1 MTQPFDLTAARSFLE
16 SAAQSSEFTSFMGT
30 RLRHVEAGQVE
41 IEIDLRPP
49 LTQHHGYA
57 HGAVVGYLADTAS
70 AWAAATLAGDVV
82 TAEYKLNLLAPARG
96 ELLWA
101 RAEVLR
107 VLRSSSRRMFLPAR
121 VAWTAMWGPPSPPSS
136 QSEKNSLRLKPFS

>member
-1 MTQPFDLTAARSFLE
+1 MTTFDLAAARSFLE
-16 SAAQSSEFTSFMGT
+16 KAAQNSEFTKFMGT
-30 RLRHVEAGQVE
+30 RLRHLEAGQVE

-57 HGAVVGYLADTAS
+57 HGAVIGYLADTAS

-107 VLRSSSRRMFLPAR
+107 SGRSQVIVRADVFAR
-121 VAWTAMWGPPSPPSS
+121 SGETQTHVGACLATIVPVRKNVPSS
-136 QSEKNSLRLKPFS
+136 ETV

>member
-1 MTQPFDLTAARSFLE
+1 MTQPLDLTAARSLLE
-16 SAAQSSEFTSFMGT
+16 QAAQSSEFTSFMGT
-30 RLRHVEAGQVE
+30 RLRHIEAGQVE

-57 HGAVVGYLADTAS
+57 HGAVVGYLADTAN

-82 TAEYKLNLLAPARG
+82 TAEYKLNLLAPAKG

-107 VLRSSSRRMFLPAR
+107 SGRSQVIVRADIFARSGSLDSHVGACLATVVPVRKKQPPA
-121 VAWTAMWGPPSPPSS
+121 
-136 QSEKNSLRLKPFS
+136 

>member
-1 MTQPFDLTAARSFLE
+1 MTTFDLAATRSFLQK
-16 SAAQSSEFTSFMGT
+16 AAQNSEFTMFMGT
-30 RLRHVEAGQVE
+30 RLRHLEAGQVE

-57 HGAVVGYLADTAS
+57 HGAVIGYLADTAS

-107 VLRSSSRRMFLPAR
+107 SGRSQVIVRADVFAR
-121 VAWTAMWGPPSPPSS
+121 SGETQTHVGACLATIVPVRKNVPSS
-136 QSEKNSLRLKPFS
+136 ETV

>member
-1 MTQPFDLTAARSFLE
+1 MTQPFDLTAARSLLE
-16 SAAQSSEFTSFMGT
+16 HAAQSSEFTSFMGT
-30 RLRHVEAGQVE
+30 RLRHLEAGQVE

-107 VLRSSSRRMFLPAR
+107 SGRSHLIVRADVFARSGGLDSYVGACLSTIVPVRKKQSPA
-121 VAWTAMWGPPSPPSS
+121 
-136 QSEKNSLRLKPFS
+136 